1 MLKLKN
7 YIKNDRQAIMSILP
21 GFLLSFAI
29 AIVSYLL
36 NRFIFHSLGSATIAI
51 LLGIILG
58 NLYFKQVTLF
68 AGTAWSEKK
77 LLEFSVMFLGA
88 TVTFQTIGKLG
99 FSGVGFILIQ
109 MISTIILF
117 CLWVKN

>member
-7 YIKNDRQAIMSILP
+7 DIKNDRQAIMSILP

-58 NLYFKQVTLF
+58 NLYFKQVSLVR
-68 AGTAWSEKK
+68 KK
-77 LLEFSVMFLGA
+77 TSGIFSDVFRGHSH
-88 TVTFQTIGKLG
+88 FPNH
-99 FSGVGFILIQ
+99 
-109 MISTIILF
+109 
-117 CLWVKN
+117 W

>member
-7 YIKNDRQAIMSILP
+7 YIKNDRQAIMGILP

-109 MISTIILF
+109 MISTIIDRKS
-117 CLWVKN
+117 VV

>member
-1 MLKLKN
+1 
-7 YIKNDRQAIMSILP
+7 MSILP

-68 AGTAWSEKK
+68 AETLAENPS
-77 LLEFSVMFLGA
+77 FLPINK
-88 TVTFQTIGKLG
+88 TK
-99 FSGVGFILIQ
+99 
-109 MISTIILF
+109 IIVEII
-117 CLWVKN
+117 CI

>member
-1 MLKLKN
+1 
-7 YIKNDRQAIMSILP
+7 MSILP

-68 AGTAWSEKK
+68 A
-77 LLEFSVMFLGA
+77 
-88 TVTFQTIGKLG
+88 
-99 FSGVGFILIQ
+99 
-109 MISTIILF
+109 
-117 CLWVKN
+117 

>member
-68 AGTAWSEKK
+68 AGTAWSEKTSGI
-77 LLEFSVMFLGA
+77 FSDVFRGHSH
-88 TVTFQTIGKLG
+88 FPNH
-99 FSGVGFILIQ
+99 
-109 MISTIILF
+109 
-117 CLWVKN
+117 W